1 MPRWLWIAIAATF
14 LLLVWMSHGHKT
26 PLPATAVGGGG
37 PIACTLPPSF
47 VTPDQPLQSPVD
59 GRMSPVRMG
68 NATITPLAGF
78 SLEARVLSREDYSLG
93 TETKYSPTDL
103 ALGWGPMANPQVS
116 DRLDISQSGR
126 WYHYRWGSDG
136 PPIPLQQIIVSSA
149 NMHMIPADGGVAD
162 ALSRVRQGD
171 TVRVNGWLVRV
182 DSDDNW
188 HWQSSLTREDSGGG
202 ACEVIYLC
210 SISSR

>member
-14 LLLVWMSHGHKT
+14 LLLVWMSHGHKA
-26 PLPATAVGGGG
+26 PLPATAAAGGG